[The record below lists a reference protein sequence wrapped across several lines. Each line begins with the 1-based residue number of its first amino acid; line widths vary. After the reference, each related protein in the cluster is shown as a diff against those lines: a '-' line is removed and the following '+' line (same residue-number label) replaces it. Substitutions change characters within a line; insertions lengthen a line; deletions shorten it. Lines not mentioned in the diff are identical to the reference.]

1 MPKTKKKQPGTGM
14 SKQFETI
21 LCITQIGLLIL
32 LYVLRTF
39 LQAPATGLIIIYFV
53 VTALVIII
61 LYAIN
66 PSAAERAMDVLPRG
80 RYPRSDY

>member
-1 MPKTKKKQPGTGM
+1 MPKTKKRRPGTGM
-14 SKQFETI
+14 SKQFEAI

-39 LQAPATGLIIIYFV
+39 FQADAVGLIIIYFV
-53 VTALVIII
+53 VTALVIIV

-66 PSAAERAMDVLPRG
+66 PSAADRAMDVLPRG
-80 RYPRSDY
+80 RFP

>member
-1 MPKTKKKQPGTGM
+1 M

-39 LQAPATGLIIIYFV
+39 LQAQATELIIIYFAI
-53 VTALVIII
+53 TALVIIV

-66 PSAAERAMDVLPRG
+66 PSAADKAMDALPRG
-80 RYPRSDY
+80 RYP